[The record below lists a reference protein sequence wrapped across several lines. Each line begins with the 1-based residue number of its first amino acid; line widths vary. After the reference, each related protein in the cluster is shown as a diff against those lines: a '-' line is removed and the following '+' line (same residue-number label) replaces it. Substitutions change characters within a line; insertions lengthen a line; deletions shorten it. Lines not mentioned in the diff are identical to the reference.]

1 MGDLLKRVFSLDV
14 RSIALMRIAAAA
26 VLLWDTCDRMRHL
39 ADHYFADSAIPFEI
53 AEEYYK
59 FFPTWSLHLLN
70 ESNTY
75 QTSLFILLAIA
86 ACFLLVGY
94 HSRIAAGVCWILFA
108 SALARVPP
116 LLTGGDMLLCS
127 LLFFLMLLPCS
138 KCLSVHSKFQAPAGS
153 VYSFAT
159 AALLLQFVV
168 MYTVTGIL
176 KINSEWIDG
185 TALMIILSDTGLA
198 KPIGLWLTNFPTILM
213 VLTWGALLLEL
224 FAQVLLLSPYKTNQ
238 IRTVGVISF
247 IGLHV
252 GIFLTME
259 VLVFSIISIA
269 GLLSLIPS
277 SWWNYKPFSKLTT
290 TGSHEIDSTNMNPPT
305 SVQPVPTAFPKISN
319 AIAAWGL
326 FVFLTVAATSLL
338 AYATKIHISSKIALV
353 AHQFRFDQRWE
364 MFTQPYNLC
373 YRFVAEVRTA
383 DGRYVD
389 ILRSSEERSDREA
402 VPQDTINFKSS
413 RWLLLY
419 RQMVSS
425 QYYQQ
430 RIPAAKHLLKYNPAV
445 GMPTIEEINGKE
457 LKLSVWIGSP
467 EDRVAKGPA
476 MMTYFDFRA
485 TGKYYLGEPHGHWV
499 QRDDQGKI
507 EASGKYDQGLRE
519 GKWTTYHP
527 NGKAASSGYYFD
539 GLEDGDWTMWDTD
552 GQRIAHGPFK
562 GGMMEGT
569 WTFWYENGQI
579 EQAQFIADERITDE
593 PDPLR

>member
-26 VLLWDTCDRMRHL
+26 ILLWDTCDRMRHL
-39 ADHYFADSAIPFEI
+39 ADHYFSDSAIPFEI
-53 AEEYYK
+53 VEEYYK
-59 FFPTWSLHLLN
+59 FFPTWSLHLLSD
-70 ESNTY
+70 SNTY
-75 QTSLFILLAIA
+75 QTSLFILQAIA

-94 HSRIAAGVCWILFA
+94 HSRIAAGICWILFA
-108 SALARVPP
+108 SVLARVPP

-127 LLFFLMLLPCS
+127 LLFFLALLPCS
-138 KCLSVHSKFQAPAGS
+138 KCLSVHSKFKAPAGS

-168 MYTVTGIL
+168 MYTVTGIM
-176 KINSEWIDG
+176 KINSEWLDG

-213 VLTWGALLLEL
+213 ALTWGSLMLEL
-224 FAQVLLLSPYKTNQ
+224 SAQVLLLSPYKTNQ

-247 IGLHV
+247 IGLHI
-252 GIFLTME
+252 GIFLTIE

-277 SWWNYKPFSKLTT
+277 SWWNYKPLSKLTT
-290 TGSHEIDSTNMNPPT
+290 AKIT
-305 SVQPVPTAFPKISN
+305 SALPVPTAFPKISN

-326 FVFLTVAATSLL
+326 FVFLTVAATSLFT
-338 AYATKIHISSKIALV
+338 YTTKIYISDKISHV

-364 MFTQPYNLC
+364 MFTQPYGLC

-383 DGRYVD
+383 DERFVD
-389 ILRSSEERSDREA
+389 ILRSSEERSNREA
-402 VPQDTINFKSS
+402 VPQDTIKFKSS

-419 RQMVSS
+419 RQMVSN

-430 RIPAAKHLLKYNPAV
+430 RIPTAEHLLKYNPVV

-457 LKLSVWIGSP
+457 VRLLVWVGSP
-467 EDRVAKGPA
+467 EDRAAKGPA

-485 TGKYYLGEPHGHWV
+485 TGNYYLGEPHGQWV
-499 QRDDQGKI
+499 QRDDQGRI
-507 EASGKYDQGLRE
+507 TASGKYDQGLRE
-519 GKWTTYHP
+519 GKWTNYHP
-527 NGKAASSGYYFD
+527 NGKTASSGAYSN
-539 GLEDGDWTMWDTD
+539 GLEHGDWTMWDAD
-552 GQRIAHGPFK
+552 GVRIAYGPFK
-562 GGMMEGT
+562 DGMMEGT
-569 WTFWYENGQI
+569 WTFWYENGEV
-579 EQAQFIADERITDE
+579 EQAQYIADERITDE

>member
-26 VLLWDTCDRMRHL
+26 ILLWDTCDRMRHL
-39 ADHYFADSAIPFEI
+39 ADHYFSDSAIPFEI
-53 AEEYYK
+53 VEEYYK
-59 FFPTWSLHLLN
+59 FFPTWSLHLLSD
-70 ESNTY
+70 SNTY
-75 QTSLFILLAIA
+75 QTSLFILQAIA

-94 HSRIAAGVCWILFA
+94 HSRIAAGICWILFA
-108 SALARVPP
+108 SVLARVPP

-127 LLFFLMLLPCS
+127 LLFFLALLPCS
-138 KCLSVHSKFQAPAGS
+138 KCLSVHSKFKAPAGS

-168 MYTVTGIL
+168 MYTVTGIM
-176 KINSEWIDG
+176 KINSEWLDG

-213 VLTWGALLLEL
+213 ALTWGSLMLEL
-224 FAQVLLLSPYKTNQ
+224 SAQVLLLSPYKTNQ

-247 IGLHV
+247 IGLHI
-252 GIFLTME
+252 GIFLTIE

-277 SWWNYKPFSKLTT
+277 SWWNYKPLSKLTT
-290 TGSHEIDSTNMNPPT
+290 AKIT
-305 SVQPVPTAFPKISN
+305 SALPVPTVFPKISN

-326 FVFLTVAATSLL
+326 FVFLTVAATSLFT
-338 AYATKIHISSKIALV
+338 YTTKIYISDKISHV

-364 MFTQPYNLC
+364 MFTQPYGLC

-383 DGRYVD
+383 DERFVD
-389 ILRSSEERSDREA
+389 ILRSSEERSNREA
-402 VPQDTINFKSS
+402 VPQDTIKFKSS

-419 RQMVSS
+419 RQMVSN

-430 RIPAAKHLLKYNPAV
+430 RIPTAEHLLKYNPVV

-457 LKLSVWIGSP
+457 VRLLVWVGSP
-467 EDRVAKGPA
+467 EDRAAKGPA

-485 TGKYYLGEPHGHWV
+485 TGNYYLGEPHGQWV
-499 QRDDQGKI
+499 QRDDQGRI
-507 EASGKYDQGLRE
+507 TASGKYDQGLRE
-519 GKWTTYHP
+519 GKWTNYHP
-527 NGKAASSGYYFD
+527 NGKTASSGAYSN
-539 GLEDGDWTMWDTD
+539 GLEHGDWTMWDAD
-552 GQRIAHGPFK
+552 GVRIAYGPFK
-562 GGMMEGT
+562 DGMMEGT
-569 WTFWYENGQI
+569 WTFWYENGEV
-579 EQAQFIADERITDE
+579 EQAQYIADERITDE

>member
-26 VLLWDTCDRMRHL
+26 ILLWDTCDRMRHL
-39 ADHYFADSAIPFEI
+39 ADHYFSDSAIPFEI
-53 AEEYYK
+53 VEEYYK
-59 FFPTWSLHLLN
+59 FFPTWSLHLLSD
-70 ESNTY
+70 SNTY
-75 QTSLFILLAIA
+75 QTSLFILQAIA

-94 HSRIAAGVCWILFA
+94 HSRIAAGICWILFA
-108 SALARVPP
+108 SVLARVPP

-127 LLFFLMLLPCS
+127 LLFFLALLPCS
-138 KCLSVHSKFQAPAGS
+138 KCLSVHSKFKAPAGS

-176 KINSEWIDG
+176 KINSEWLDG

-198 KPIGLWLTNFPTILM
+198 KPIGLWLTNFPAILM
-213 VLTWGALLLEL
+213 ALTWGSLMLEL
-224 FAQVLLLSPYKTNQ
+224 SAQVLLLSPYKTNQ

-247 IGLHV
+247 IGLHI
-252 GIFLTME
+252 GIFLTIE

-277 SWWNYKPFSKLTT
+277 SWWNYKPLSKLTT
-290 TGSHEIDSTNMNPPT
+290 AKIT
-305 SVQPVPTAFPKISN
+305 SALPVPTVFPKISN

-326 FVFLTVAATSLL
+326 FVFLTVAATSLFT
-338 AYATKIHISSKIALV
+338 YTTKIYISDKISHV

-364 MFTQPYNLC
+364 MFTQPYGLC

-383 DGRYVD
+383 DERFVD
-389 ILRSSEERSDREA
+389 ILRSSEERSNREA
-402 VPQDTINFKSS
+402 VPQDTIKFKSS

-419 RQMVSS
+419 RQMVSN

-430 RIPAAKHLLKYNPAV
+430 RIPTAEHLLKYNPVV

-457 LKLSVWIGSP
+457 VRLLVWVGSP
-467 EDRVAKGPA
+467 EDRAAKGPA

-485 TGKYYLGEPHGHWV
+485 TGNYYLGEPHGQWV
-499 QRDDQGKI
+499 QRDDQGRI
-507 EASGKYDQGLRE
+507 TASGKYDQGLRE
-519 GKWTTYHP
+519 GKWTNYHP
-527 NGKAASSGYYFD
+527 TGNTASSGAYSN
-539 GLEDGDWTMWDTD
+539 GLEHGDWTMWDAD
-552 GQRIAHGPFK
+552 GVRIAYGPFK
-562 GGMMEGT
+562 DGMMEGT
-569 WTFWYENGQI
+569 WTFWYENGEV
-579 EQAQFIADERITDE
+579 EQAQYIADERITDE

>member
-1 MGDLLKRVFSLDV
+1 MGDLLKRIFSLDV

-26 VLLWDTCDRMRHL
+26 ILLWDTCDRIRHL

-53 AEEYYK
+53 AKEYYK
-59 FFPTWSLHLLN
+59 FLPTWSLHFLS

-75 QTSLFILLAIA
+75 QTSLFILQAIA
-86 ACFLLVGY
+86 ACFLLVGF
-94 HSRIAAGVCWILFA
+94 HSRIAAGICWILFA
-108 SALARVPP
+108 SVLARVPP

-127 LLFFLMLLPCS
+127 LLFFLTLLPCS
-138 KCLSVHSKFQAPAGS
+138 KCFSVHSKFKAPAGS

-176 KINSEWIDG
+176 KINSEWLDG

-198 KPIGLWLTNFPTILM
+198 KPIGLWLTNFPVILM
-213 VLTWGALLLEL
+213 ALTWGSLMLEL
-224 FAQVLLLSPYKTNQ
+224 SAQVLLLSPYKTNQ

-252 GIFLTME
+252 GIFLTIE

-277 SWWNYKPFSKLTT
+277 SWWNCKPLSKLTT
-290 TGSHEIDSTNMNPPT
+290 AKSNDDDSTKSGT
-305 SVQPVPTAFPKISN
+305 STSALPVPTAFPKISN

-326 FVFLTVAATSLL
+326 FVFLTIAAANLFT
-338 AYATKIHISSKIALV
+338 YTTNIHITNKIAFV
-353 AHQFRFDQRWE
+353 AQQFRFDQRWE
-364 MFTQPYNLC
+364 MFTQPYGLC

-383 DGRYVD
+383 DGRFVD
-389 ILRSSEERSDREA
+389 ILRSSEERSDRES
-402 VPQDTINFKSS
+402 VPQDTIKFKSS

-430 RIPAAKHLLKYNPAV
+430 RIPTVKHLFKYNPVV

-457 LKLSVWIGSP
+457 VKLSVWVGSP
-467 EDRVAKGPA
+467 EDRVTAGPA

-485 TGKYYLGEPHGHWV
+485 TGNYYLGEPHGHWE
-499 QRDDQGKI
+499 QRNDQGRI
-507 EASGKYDQGLRE
+507 EASGKFDQGLRE
-519 GKWTTYHP
+519 GKWTNYHP
-527 NGKAASSGYYFD
+527 NGKTASSGDYFN
-539 GLEDGDWTMWDTD
+539 GLEHGDWTMWDAD
-552 GQRIAHGPFK
+552 GLRIAHGPFK
-562 GGMMEGT
+562 DGMMEGT
-569 WTFWYENGQI
+569 WTFWYENGEI
-579 EQAQFIADERITDE
+579 ERAQYIADERITDE
-593 PDPLR
+593 PDSLR

>member
-26 VLLWDTCDRMRHL
+26 ILLWDTCDRMRHL
-39 ADHYFADSAIPFEI
+39 ADHYFSDSAIPFEI
-53 AEEYYK
+53 VEEYYK
-59 FFPTWSLHLLN
+59 FFPTWSLHLLSD
-70 ESNTY
+70 SNTY
-75 QTSLFILLAIA
+75 QTSLFILQAIA

-94 HSRIAAGVCWILFA
+94 HSRIAAGICWILFA
-108 SALARVPP
+108 SVLARVPP

-127 LLFFLMLLPCS
+127 LLFFLALLPCS
-138 KCLSVHSKFQAPAGS
+138 KCLSVHSKFKAPAGS

-176 KINSEWIDG
+176 KINSEWLDG

-198 KPIGLWLTNFPTILM
+198 KPIGLWLTNFPAILM
-213 VLTWGALLLEL
+213 ALTWGSLMLEL
-224 FAQVLLLSPYKTNQ
+224 SAQVLLLSPYKTNQ

-247 IGLHV
+247 IGLHI
-252 GIFLTME
+252 GIFLTIE

-277 SWWNYKPFSKLTT
+277 SWWNYKPLSKLTT
-290 TGSHEIDSTNMNPPT
+290 AKIT
-305 SVQPVPTAFPKISN
+305 SALPVPTAFPKISN

-326 FVFLTVAATSLL
+326 FVFLTVAATSLFT
-338 AYATKIHISSKIALV
+338 YTTKIYISDKISHV

-364 MFTQPYNLC
+364 MFTQPYGLC

-383 DGRYVD
+383 DERFVD
-389 ILRSSEERSDREA
+389 ILRSSEERSNREA
-402 VPQDTINFKSS
+402 VPQDTIKFKSS

-419 RQMVSS
+419 RQMVSN

-430 RIPAAKHLLKYNPAV
+430 RIPTAEHLLKYNPVV

-457 LKLSVWIGSP
+457 VRLLVWVGSP
-467 EDRVAKGPA
+467 EDRAAKGPA

-485 TGKYYLGEPHGHWV
+485 TGNYYLGEPHGQWV
-499 QRDDQGKI
+499 QRDDQGRI
-507 EASGKYDQGLRE
+507 TASGKYDQG
-519 GKWTTYHP
+519 
-527 NGKAASSGYYFD
+527 
-539 GLEDGDWTMWDTD
+539 
-552 GQRIAHGPFK
+552 
-562 GGMMEGT
+562 
-569 WTFWYENGQI
+569 
-579 EQAQFIADERITDE
+579 
-593 PDPLR
+593 

>member
-26 VLLWDTCDRMRHL
+26 ILLWDTCDRMRHL
-39 ADHYFADSAIPFEI
+39 ADHYFSDSAIPFEI
-53 AEEYYK
+53 VEEYYK
-59 FFPTWSLHLLN
+59 FFPTWSLHLLSD
-70 ESNTY
+70 SNTY
-75 QTSLFILLAIA
+75 QTSLFILQAIA

-94 HSRIAAGVCWILFA
+94 HSRIAAGICWILFA
-108 SALARVPP
+108 SVLARVPP

-127 LLFFLMLLPCS
+127 LLFFLALLPCS
-138 KCLSVHSKFQAPAGS
+138 KCLSVHSKFKAPAGS

-176 KINSEWIDG
+176 KINSEWLDG

-198 KPIGLWLTNFPTILM
+198 KPIGLWLTNFPAILM
-213 VLTWGALLLEL
+213 ALTWGSLMLEL
-224 FAQVLLLSPYKTNQ
+224 SAQVLLLSPYKTNQ

-247 IGLHV
+247 IGLHI
-252 GIFLTME
+252 GIFLTIE

-277 SWWNYKPFSKLTT
+277 SWWNYKPLSKLTT
-290 TGSHEIDSTNMNPPT
+290 AKIT
-305 SVQPVPTAFPKISN
+305 SALPVPTAFPKISN

-326 FVFLTVAATSLL
+326 FVFLTVAATSLFT
-338 AYATKIHISSKIALV
+338 YTTKIYISDKISHV

-364 MFTQPYNLC
+364 MFTQPYGLC

-383 DGRYVD
+383 DERFVD
-389 ILRSSEERSDREA
+389 ILRSSEERSNREA
-402 VPQDTINFKSS
+402 VPQDTIKFKSS

-419 RQMVSS
+419 RQMVSN

-430 RIPAAKHLLKYNPAV
+430 RIPTAEHLLKYNPVV

-457 LKLSVWIGSP
+457 VRLLVWVGSP
-467 EDRVAKGPA
+467 EDRAAKGPA

-485 TGKYYLGEPHGHWV
+485 TGNYYLGEPHGQWV
-499 QRDDQGKI
+499 QRDDQGRI
-507 EASGKYDQGLRE
+507 TASGKYDQGLRE
-519 GKWTTYHP
+519 GKWTNYHP
-527 NGKAASSGYYFD
+527 NGKTASSGAYSN
-539 GLEDGDWTMWDTD
+539 GLEHGDWTMWDAD
-552 GQRIAHGPFK
+552 GVRIAYGPFK
-562 GGMMEGT
+562 DGMMEGT
-569 WTFWYENGQI
+569 WTFWYENGEV
-579 EQAQFIADERITDE
+579 EQAQYIADERITDE

>member
-26 VLLWDTCDRMRHL
+26 VLLWDTYDRMRHL

-176 KINSEWIDG
+176 KINSEWVDG

-198 KPIGLWLTNFPTILM
+198 KPIGLWLTNFPAILM

-252 GIFLTME
+252 GIFLTIE

-290 TGSHEIDSTNMNPPT
+290 AGSHEINSTKINPPT
-305 SVQPVPTAFPKISN
+305 SAQLVPTAFPKISN
-319 AIAAWGL
+319 AVAAWGL
-326 FVFLTVAATSLL
+326 FIFLTVAATNLF
-338 AYATKIHISSKIALV
+338 AYATKIHISSKITLV

-364 MFTQPYNLC
+364 MFTQPYDLC

-383 DGRYVD
+383 DGRFVD

-402 VPQDTINFKSS
+402 VPQDTIKFKSS

-419 RQMVSS
+419 RQMVSN

-467 EDRVAKGPA
+467 EDRVVQGPA

-527 NGKAASSGYYFD
+527 NGRAASSGYYFD

-569 WTFWYENGQI
+569 WTFWYENGQT

>member
-26 VLLWDTCDRMRHL
+26 ILLWDTCDRMRHL
-39 ADHYFADSAIPFEI
+39 ADHYFSDSAIPFEI
-53 AEEYYK
+53 VEEYYK
-59 FFPTWSLHLLN
+59 FFPTWSLHLLSD
-70 ESNTY
+70 SNTY
-75 QTSLFILLAIA
+75 QTSLFILQAIA

-94 HSRIAAGVCWILFA
+94 HSRIAAGICWILFA
-108 SALARVPP
+108 SVLARVPP

-127 LLFFLMLLPCS
+127 LLFFLALLPCS
-138 KCLSVHSKFQAPAGS
+138 KCLSVHSKFKAPAGS

-168 MYTVTGIL
+168 MYTVTGIM
-176 KINSEWIDG
+176 KINSVWLDG

-213 VLTWGALLLEL
+213 ALTWGSLMLEL
-224 FAQVLLLSPYKTNQ
+224 SAQVLLLSPYKTNQ

-247 IGLHV
+247 IGLHI
-252 GIFLTME
+252 GIFLTIE

-277 SWWNYKPFSKLTT
+277 SWWNYKPLSKLTT
-290 TGSHEIDSTNMNPPT
+290 AKIT
-305 SVQPVPTAFPKISN
+305 SALPVPTAFPKISN

-326 FVFLTVAATSLL
+326 FVFLTVAATSLFT
-338 AYATKIHISSKIALV
+338 YTTKIYISDKISHV

-364 MFTQPYNLC
+364 MFTQPYGLC

-383 DGRYVD
+383 DERFVD
-389 ILRSSEERSDREA
+389 ILRSSEERSNREA
-402 VPQDTINFKSS
+402 VPQDTIKFKSS

-419 RQMVSS
+419 RQMVSN

-430 RIPAAKHLLKYNPAV
+430 RIPTAEHLLKYNPVV

-457 LKLSVWIGSP
+457 VRLLVWVGSP
-467 EDRVAKGPA
+467 EDRAAKGPA

-485 TGKYYLGEPHGHWV
+485 TGNYYLGEPHGQWV
-499 QRDDQGKI
+499 QRDDQGRI
-507 EASGKYDQGLRE
+507 TASGKYDQGLRE
-519 GKWTTYHP
+519 GKWTNYHP
-527 NGKAASSGYYFD
+527 NGNTASSGAYSN
-539 GLEDGDWTMWDTD
+539 GLEHGDWTMWDAD
-552 GQRIAHGPFK
+552 GVRIAYGPFK
-562 GGMMEGT
+562 DGMMEGT
-569 WTFWYENGQI
+569 WTFWYENGEV
-579 EQAQFIADERITDE
+579 EQAQYIADERITDE
-593 PDPLR
+593 PDPLH

>member
-1 MGDLLKRVFSLDV
+1 MGDLLKRVFSLDI
-14 RSIALMRIAAAA
+14 RSIALMRIAAAG
-26 VLLWDTCDRMRHL
+26 VLLWDTCDRIRHL

-59 FFPTWSLHLLN
+59 YAPTWSLHLLS

-75 QTSLFILLAIA
+75 QTSLFILQAIA
-86 ACFLLVGY
+86 ACCLLVGY
-94 HSRIAAGVCWILFA
+94 HSRIAAGICWILFA
-108 SALARVPP
+108 SVLARVPP

-127 LLFFLMLLPCS
+127 LLFFLTLLPCS
-138 KCLSVHSKFQAPAGS
+138 KCLSIHSKFKATAGS

-168 MYTVTGIL
+168 MYTVTGLL
-176 KINSEWIDG
+176 KLNTEWVDG

-198 KPIGLWLTNFPTILM
+198 KPIGLWLTNFPVVLM
-213 VLTWGALLLEL
+213 ILTWGALLLEL
-224 FAQVLLLSPYKTNQ
+224 VAQVLLLSPYKTNQ

-269 GLLSLIPS
+269 GLLSFIPS
-277 SWWNYKPFSKLTT
+277 SWWNYKPLSKLTPEN
-290 TGSHEIDSTNMNPPT
+290 SNDDDST
-305 SVQPVPTAFPKISN
+305 QLDIVPTAFPKTSN

-326 FVFLTVAATSLL
+326 FVFLTVAAASL
-338 AYATKIHISSKIALV
+338 YTYTTKIYISDKIAFI

-364 MFTQPYNLC
+364 MFTQPYALC

-383 DGRYVD
+383 DGRFVD
-389 ILRSSEERSDREA
+389 ILRSTEERTDRTA
-402 VPQDTINFKSS
+402 APQDTIKFKSS

-430 RIPAAKHLLKYNPAV
+430 RIPTAKHLLKYNPAV

-457 LKLSVWIGSP
+457 LRLSVWVGSP
-467 EDRVAKGPA
+467 QNRASQGPA

-485 TGKYYLGEPHGHWV
+485 TGNYYFGEPHGQWI
-499 QRDDQGKI
+499 QRDDQGRI
-507 EASGKYDQGLRE
+507 EASGSYDQGLRE
-519 GKWTTYHP
+519 GKWTNYHP
-527 NGKAASSGYYFD
+527 TGKPASSGYYSD
-539 GLEDGDWTMWDTD
+539 GLEDGDWTMWDAD
-552 GQRIAHGPFK
+552 GLRIAHGPFK
-562 GGMMEGT
+562 NGMMEGT
-569 WTFWYENGQI
+569 WTFWYDNGQV
-579 EQAQFIADERITDE
+579 EHAKFIADKRVEDERE
-593 PDPLR
+593 

>member
-26 VLLWDTCDRMRHL
+26 VLFWDTCDRTRHL

-176 KINSEWIDG
+176 KINSEWVDG

>member
-1 MGDLLKRVFSLDV
+1 MGDLLKRIFSLDV

-26 VLLWDTCDRMRHL
+26 ILLWDTCDRIRHL

-53 AEEYYK
+53 AKEYYK
-59 FFPTWSLHLLN
+59 FLPTWSLHFLS

-75 QTSLFILLAIA
+75 QTSLFILQAIA

-94 HSRIAAGVCWILFA
+94 HSRIAAGICWILFA
-108 SALARVPP
+108 SVLARVPP

-127 LLFFLMLLPCS
+127 LLFFLTLLPCS
-138 KCLSVHSKFQAPAGS
+138 KCFSVHSKFKAPAGS

-176 KINSEWIDG
+176 KINSEWLDG

-198 KPIGLWLTNFPTILM
+198 KPIGLWLTNFPAILM
-213 VLTWGALLLEL
+213 ALTWGSLMLEL
-224 FAQVLLLSPYKTNQ
+224 SAQVLLLSPYKTNQ

-247 IGLHV
+247 IGLHI
-252 GIFLTME
+252 GIFLTIE

-277 SWWNYKPFSKLTT
+277 SWWNYKPLSKLTT
-290 TGSHEIDSTNMNPPT
+290 AKIT
-305 SVQPVPTAFPKISN
+305 SALPVPTAFPKISN

-326 FVFLTVAATSLL
+326 FVFLTVAATSLFT
-338 AYATKIHISSKIALV
+338 YTTKIYISDKISHV

-364 MFTQPYNLC
+364 MFTQPYGLC

-383 DGRYVD
+383 DERFVD
-389 ILRSSEERSDREA
+389 ILRSSEERSNREA
-402 VPQDTINFKSS
+402 VPQDTIKFKSS

-419 RQMVSS
+419 RQMVSN

-430 RIPAAKHLLKYNPAV
+430 RIPTAEHLLKYNPVV

-457 LKLSVWIGSP
+457 VRLLVWVGSP
-467 EDRVAKGPA
+467 EDRAAKGPA

-485 TGKYYLGEPHGHWV
+485 TGNYYLGEPHGQWV
-499 QRDDQGKI
+499 QRDDQGRI
-507 EASGKYDQGLRE
+507 TASGKYDQGVRE
-519 GKWTTYHP
+519 GKWTNYHP
-527 NGKAASSGYYFD
+527 NGKTASSGAYSN
-539 GLEDGDWTMWDTD
+539 GLEHGDWTMWDAD
-552 GQRIAHGPFK
+552 GVRIAYGPFK
-562 GGMMEGT
+562 DGMMEGT
-569 WTFWYENGQI
+569 WTFWYENGEV
-579 EQAQFIADERITDE
+579 EQAQYIADERITDE

>member
-1 MGDLLKRVFSLDV
+1 MGDLFKRVFSLDI
-14 RSIALMRIAAAA
+14 RSIALMRIAAAG
-26 VLLWDTCDRMRHL
+26 VLLWDTCDRIRHL

-59 FFPTWSLHLLN
+59 YAPTWSLHLLS

-75 QTSLFILLAIA
+75 QTSLFILQAIA

-94 HSRIAAGVCWILFA
+94 HSRIAAGICWILFA
-108 SALARVPP
+108 SVLARVPP

-127 LLFFLMLLPCS
+127 LLFFLTLLPCS
-138 KCLSVHSKFQAPAGS
+138 KCLSVHSKFKAPAGS

-168 MYTVTGIL
+168 MYTVTGLL
-176 KINSEWIDG
+176 KLNTEWVDG

-198 KPIGLWLTNFPTILM
+198 KPIGLWLTNFPLVLM
-213 VLTWGALLLEL
+213 GLTWGALLLEL
-224 FAQVLLLSPYKTNQ
+224 IAQVLLLSPYKTNQ

-269 GLLSLIPS
+269 GLLSFIPS
-277 SWWNYKPFSKLTT
+277 SWWNYKPLSKLTP
-290 TGSHEIDSTNMNPPT
+290 GNSNHDDSTQLDT
-305 SVQPVPTAFPKISN
+305 VSTAFPKISN

-326 FVFLTVAATSLL
+326 FVFLTVAAASL
-338 AYATKIHISSKIALV
+338 YTHTTKIYISDKIAFV

-364 MFTQPYNLC
+364 MFTQPYGLC

-383 DGRYVD
+383 DGRFVD
-389 ILRSSEERSDREA
+389 ILRSTEERTDRKA
-402 VPQDTINFKSS
+402 APQDTIKFKSS

-430 RIPAAKHLLKYNPAV
+430 RIPTAKHLLKYNPVV

-457 LKLSVWIGSP
+457 LRLSVWVGSP
-467 EDRVAKGPA
+467 QDRAAQGPA

-485 TGKYYLGEPHGHWV
+485 TGNYYFGEPHGQWV
-499 QRDDQGKI
+499 QRDDQGRIK
-507 EASGKYDQGLRE
+507 ASGNFDQGLRD
-519 GKWTTYHP
+519 GKWTNYHP
-527 NGKAASSGYYFD
+527 NGKTASSGYYSD
-539 GLEDGDWTMWDTD
+539 DLADGDWTTWDAD
-552 GQRIAHGPFK
+552 GLRIAHGPFK
-562 GGMMEGT
+562 NGMMEGT
-569 WTFWYENGQI
+569 WTFWYDNGQV
-579 EQAQFIADERITDE
+579 EHAQFIADKRVEDE
-593 PDPLR
+593 PERE

>member
-14 RSIALMRIAAAA
+14 RSIALMRIAAAG
-26 VLLWDTCDRMRHL
+26 VLLWDTCDRIRHL
-39 ADHYFADSAIPFEI
+39 ADHYFADSVIPFEI

-59 FFPTWSLHLLN
+59 YAPTWSLHLLS

-75 QTSLFILLAIA
+75 QTSLFILQAIA

-94 HSRIAAGVCWILFA
+94 HSRIAAGICWILFA
-108 SALARVPP
+108 SVLARVPP

-127 LLFFLMLLPCS
+127 LLFFLTLLPCS
-138 KCLSVHSKFQAPAGS
+138 KCLSVHSRFKAPSGS

-168 MYTVTGIL
+168 MYTVTGLL
-176 KINSEWIDG
+176 KINTEWIDG

-198 KPIGLWLTNFPTILM
+198 KPIGLWLTNFPLVLM
-213 VLTWGALLLEL
+213 GLTWGALLLEL
-224 FAQVLLLSPYKTNQ
+224 VAQVLLLSPYKTNR

-269 GLLSLIPS
+269 GLLSFIPS
-277 SWWNYKPFSKLTT
+277 SWWNYKPLSKLTPAK
-290 TGSHEIDSTNMNPPT
+290 SNDDDSTQ
-305 SVQPVPTAFPKISN
+305 SGIIPTAFPKISN
-319 AIAAWGL
+319 IIAAWGL
-326 FVFLTVAATSLL
+326 FVFLTVAATSL
-338 AYATKIHISSKIALV
+338 YTHATNTYISDKIAIV

-364 MFTQPYNLC
+364 MFTKPYALC
-373 YRFVAEVRTA
+373 YRFAAEVRTA
-383 DGRYVD
+383 DGRFVD
-389 ILRSSEERSDREA
+389 ILRANEERPDREA
-402 VPQDTINFKSS
+402 PPQDTVKFKSS

-430 RIPAAKHLLKYNPAV
+430 RIPTAKHLLKYNPVV

-457 LKLSVWIGSP
+457 LRLSIWVGSP
-467 EDRVAKGPA
+467 ENRAAQGPA

-485 TGKYYLGEPHGHWV
+485 TGNYYFGEPHGHWI
-499 QRDDQGKI
+499 QRDDQGRI

-519 GKWTTYHP
+519 GKWTNYHP
-527 NGKAASSGYYFD
+527 NGKTASSGYYSD
-539 GLEDGDWTMWDTD
+539 GLEDGDWTMWDED
-552 GQRIAHGPFK
+552 GLRIAHGPFK
-562 GGMMEGT
+562 NGMMEGT
-569 WTFWYENGQI
+569 WTFWYDNGKV
-579 EQAQFIADERITDE
+579 EHAQFIADKRVTDE
-593 PDPLR
+593 PSRE